1 MWPLSLFKI
10 LLCVE
15 YSSFSDGIYV
25 IKVNGNS
32 RTMCEICSKLSMS
45 QWRCSGVFIRN
56 FEQVLSQCS
65 GFSIDIEQVNTGLFI
80 AIWEAL
86 HWVFIKFKGH
96 IKNPVKMSLLP
107 RRHDVN
113 WTYIRRS
120 EEVLHVFWTSY
131 VRSIYIRRGKY
142 DQQFLQ
148 KRAIIDLWQ
157 VLNTPL
163 QS

>member
-1 MWPLSLFKI
+1 
-10 LLCVE
+10 
-15 YSSFSDGIYV
+15 
-25 IKVNGNS
+25 
-32 RTMCEICSKLSMS
+32 
-45 QWRCSGVFIRN
+45 
-56 FEQVLSQCS
+56 
-65 GFSIDIEQVNTGLFI
+65 
-80 AIWEAL
+80 
-86 HWVFIKFKGH
+86 
-96 IKNPVKMSLLP
+96 MSLLP

-131 VRSIYIRRGKY
+131 VRSIYVRRGKY